1 MQRTTS
7 ARAGR
12 AASRT
17 TLLTLTTA
25 ASAALGLTMTGCVAV
40 EPRRPPAP
48 APHSSP
54 QSTPPATGPQI
65 AQGPA
70 REALGSPATPTT
82 SSRPRPADA
91 SPHRAPLPPRQR
103 SADAERNPHQPPP
116 PARPAA
122 PVQPAPLPDV
132 CGLAET
138 YGSWNR
144 DSAQAGM
151 CRDAYRP

>member
-7 ARAGR
+7 ARDGR

-70 REALGSPATPTT
+70 REALGSPATPKD
-82 SSRPRPADA
+82 SARPRPADA
-91 SPHRAPLPPRQR
+91 SPDRAPKAPRQR
-103 SADAERNPHQPPP
+103 SADAERPRKQPPP
-116 PARPAA
+116 PPRPAA
-122 PVQPAPLPDV
+122 PAPPAPLPDP
-132 CGLAET
+132 CGLAES
-138 YGSWNR
+138 YGGWNP
-144 DSAQAGM
+144 DSPQAGM